1 MSKCKA
7 PYSEDFLPTVLVKIS
22 YAFARPFRCDL
33 HSILSN
39 LKKEKMREPW
49 TYQFQPFG
57 CVLLDVFCS
66 CVWDFYNRFK
76 RVATWST
83 RCAL

>member
-39 LKKEKMREPW
+39 LKKEKMREP
-49 TYQFQPFG
+49 
-57 CVLLDVFCS
+57 
-66 CVWDFYNRFK
+66 
-76 RVATWST
+76 
-83 RCAL
+83 